1 MVFNS
6 FINNIENFIVVEP
19 TGIQQTIRGSFQVWE
34 YRQTNSKLFGFDLN
48 IKYDFNNY
56 INFNHQSSIIKGY
69 DLESDKPLI
78 DMPPANIRNQISYFN
93 SDLNNLSISMQ
104 SEYNFRQNEY
114 PNNNFEVYVPTT
126 ATYEIVDVSTPP
138 KAYHL
143 INLNSKIDIHSDENS
158 SINLGFKIN
167 NLLNT
172 RYKNYLNRLRYYSH
186 DLGRNFV
193 VSLRYNF

>member
-1 MVFNS
+1 M
-6 FINNIENFIVVEP
+6 
-19 TGIQQTIRGSFQVWE
+19 
-34 YRQTNSKLFGFDLN
+34 
-48 IKYDFNNY
+48 
-56 INFNHQSSIIKGY
+56 
-69 DLESDKPLI
+69 
-78 DMPPANIRNQISYFN
+78 
-93 SDLNNLSISMQ
+93 
-104 SEYNFRQNEY
+104 
-114 PNNNFEVYVPTT
+114 PTT

-143 INLNSKIDIHSDENS
+143 INLNSKVDIHLDENS

-193 VSLRYNF
+193 ASLRYNF